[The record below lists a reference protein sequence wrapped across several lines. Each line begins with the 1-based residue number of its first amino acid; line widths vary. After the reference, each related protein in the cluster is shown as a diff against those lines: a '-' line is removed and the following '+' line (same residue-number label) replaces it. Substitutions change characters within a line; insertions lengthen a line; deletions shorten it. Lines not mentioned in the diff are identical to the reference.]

1 MHTGDIKIITN
12 PGKVA
17 TVSVKERQVRVAEVA
32 TNTPTNPP
40 EENGQENIDDD
51 ASIQSLYSCNYCHN
65 FGIEGNRCQRCG
77 EDSGCYYIGEKMTEQ
92 KMNEAIELMKKE
104 DNEQEEEEED
114 NETD

>member
-1 MHTGDIKIITN
+1 MHTGDIKIVTN

-65 FGIEGNRCQRCG
+65 FGIEGNRCKRCG
-77 EDSGCYYIGEKMTEQ
+77 EDSGCYFIGEKMTEQ
-92 KMNEAIELMKKE
+92 KMDEAIELMKKE
-104 DNEQEEEEED
+104 DNEEEEE
-114 NETD
+114 